1 MTRMPTRNPTRTP
14 SVVPTGLCLALAM
27 AIAIPSARA
36 GEAAASERD
45 REIALA
51 LEAAPAALAAKSGV
65 YVHGPDGYV
74 KARDSQNGFVC
85 LVDHRI
91 PNAVEPQCLD
101 AEGVK
106 TFLPKYQLVAALR
119 AKGKPEPEIRQ
130 AVKAAFSS
138 GRLKAPKRPGIIYML
153 SSHNVVTIDEVKGV
167 AVPFPGHL
175 MFYAPNMT
183 SADVGSDGAPTSPV
197 FIVDEKTPHALMIV
211 PVAAGGA
218 GHSHPGH

>member
-1 MTRMPTRNPTRTP
+1 MTKPTPAFFYLP
-14 SVVPTGLCLALAM
+14 IAAALFLALA
-27 AIAIPSARA
+27 AAAPARA
-36 GEAAASERD
+36 ADPTPPPPDRD
-45 REIALA
+45 QEIALA
-51 LEAAPAALAAKSGV
+51 LEAAPPAVGAKAGV
-65 YVHGPDGYV
+65 YVHDKDGYT

-91 PNAVEPQCLD
+91 PSAVEPQCMD

-106 TFLPKYQLVAALR
+106 TFLPKYLMVASLR
-119 AKGKPEPEIRQ
+119 AKGKPEAEIRQ
-130 AVKAAFSS
+130 AVKAGFAS
-138 GRLKAPKRPGIIYML
+138 GKLKAPKRPGVIYMM
-153 SSHNVVTIDEVKGV
+153 SPHNVVTIDEVKGV

-183 SADVGSDGAPTSPV
+183 SADVGSDGSPGSPV

-211 PVAAGGA
+211 PVPTGGPGG

>member
-1 MTRMPTRNPTRTP
+1 MTKPTTAFLCLPTA
-14 SVVPTGLCLALAM
+14 VLALA
-27 AIAIPSARA
+27 AAAPARA
-36 GEAAASERD
+36 ADPTPPDRD
-45 REIALA
+45 QEIALA
-51 LEAAPAALAAKSGV
+51 LEAAPPAVGAKAGV
-65 YVHGPDGYV
+65 YVHDKDGYT

-91 PNAVEPQCLD
+91 PSAVEPQCMD

-106 TFLPKYQLVAALR
+106 TFLPKYLMVASLR
-119 AKGKPEPEIRQ
+119 AKGKPEAEIRQ
-130 AVKAAFSS
+130 AVKAAFAS
-138 GRLKAPKRPGIIYML
+138 GKLKAPKRPGIIYMM
-153 SSHNVVTIDEVKGV
+153 SPHNVVTIDEVKGV

-183 SADVGSDGAPTSPV
+183 SADVGSDGTPDSPV

-211 PVAAGGA
+211 PVPTGGPGGA

>member
-1 MTRMPTRNPTRTP
+1 MTKPMTAFLCLP
-14 SVVPTGLCLALAM
+14 SVFFALA
-27 AIAIPSARA
+27 AAPSARA
-36 GEAAASERD
+36 DAAKASD
-45 REIALA
+45 REQEIALA
-51 LEAAPAALAAKSGV
+51 LEAAPAAVGAKAGV
-65 YVHGPDGYV
+65 YVHDKDGYT
-74 KARDSQNGFVC
+74 KARDSENGFVC

-91 PNAVEPQCLD
+91 PSAVEPQCMD

-106 TFLPKYQLVAALR
+106 TFLPKYLMVASLR

-130 AVKAAFSS
+130 AVKAAFAS
-138 GRLKAPKRPGIIYML
+138 GKLKAPRRPGIIYMM
-153 SSHNVVTIDEVKGV
+153 SPHNVVTIDEEKGV

-183 SADVGSDGAPTSPV
+183 SADVGSDGTPTSPV

-211 PVAAGGA
+211 PVAAGGP